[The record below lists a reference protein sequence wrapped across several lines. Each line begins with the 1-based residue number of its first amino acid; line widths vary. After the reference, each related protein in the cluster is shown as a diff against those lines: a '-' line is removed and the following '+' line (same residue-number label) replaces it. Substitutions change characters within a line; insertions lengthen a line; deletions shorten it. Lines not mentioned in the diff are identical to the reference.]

1 MRWNVAKM
9 PSRFGKV
16 PQLYKPSRPIDSLIL
31 QPFKFLNL
39 STSLCS
45 CKSNFMSIKC
55 SILFWY
61 PYTCISRLPL
71 AIGQMPWLLNFTST
85 FHY

>member
-9 PSRFGKV
+9 PSRFGKP

-45 CKSNFMSIKC
+45 CKSNFVSNKF

-61 PYTCISRLPL
+61 PYISRLPL
-71 AIGQMPWLLNFTST
+71 AIGQIPWLLNVIST